1 MTTAATKVRRPVNH
15 AARENRPEA
24 FRSDLPT
31 LSLQALRT
39 ELDGAHGEAEDA
51 SVLSGRSS

>member
-1 MTTAATKVRRPVNH
+1 VNH